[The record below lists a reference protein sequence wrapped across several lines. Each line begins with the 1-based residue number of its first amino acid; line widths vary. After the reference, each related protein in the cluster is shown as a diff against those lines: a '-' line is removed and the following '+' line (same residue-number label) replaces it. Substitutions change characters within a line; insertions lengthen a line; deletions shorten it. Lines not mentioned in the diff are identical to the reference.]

1 MKLYENIRALRKAL
15 GLSQE
20 ELAILTGYTSR
31 SSIAKIENGG
41 VDLSQS
47 KIEAFAKALHTTPQK
62 LMDDDYT
69 GYEDEDIYT
78 KSGIDFFRIP
88 LYSPICCGDGGF
100 NEDNILEYVPVPS
113 KGLSNPDNYFCQIAD
128 GNSMIDAGIDNG
140 DLLVFEKVNRIDTGS
155 IGCFCVD
162 ENTAMCKKY
171 TVVNN
176 IVMLMPM
183 NSDYEPVIV
192 DPLDSC
198 FRCIGRLRK
207 VIKDF

>member
-1 MKLYENIRALRKAL
+1 MKLYENIKQLRKRL
-15 GLSQE
+15 GMSQE
-20 ELAILTGYTSR
+20 ELALLTGYTSR

-62 LMDDDYT
+62 LMDYDYSDL
-69 GYEDEDIYT
+69 EEDIYK
-78 KSGIDFFRIP
+78 KSGIDFFRVP

-113 KGLSNPDNYFCQIAD
+113 KGLSNPENYFGQIAD
-128 GNSMIDAGIDNG
+128 GDSMKDAGISSG
-140 DLLVFEKVNRIDTGS
+140 DLLVFEKTSAISVGT

-162 ENTAMCKKY
+162 ENKAMCKKY
-171 TVVNN
+171 TIVNN
-176 IVMLMPM
+176 MVMLMPM
-183 NSDYEPVIV
+183 NSDFEPIIIDPV
-192 DPLDSC
+192 DGY
-198 FRCIGRLRK
+198 FRCIGKLKK

>member
-1 MKLYENIRALRKAL
+1 MKLYENIRYLRKAL
-15 GLSQE
+15 GLSQD
-20 ELAILTGYTSR
+20 ELASLTGYTSR
-31 SSIAKIENGG
+31 SSIAKIESGA

-69 GYEDEDIYT
+69 GYEDADIYR

-88 LYSPICCGDGGF
+88 LYSPICCGDGDF
-100 NEDNILEYVPVPS
+100 NEDNIIEYVPVPS
-113 KGLSNPDNYFCQIAD
+113 KGLSSPDNYFCQKAE
-128 GNSMIDAGIDNG
+128 GESMSDAGINTG
-140 DLLVFEKVNRIDTGS
+140 DLLVFEKVSRVDTGV

-162 ENTAMCKKY
+162 ENKAMCKKY

-176 IVMLMPM
+176 IIMLMPM
-183 NSDYEPVIV
+183 NSGFNPVIV
-192 DPLDSC
+192 DPLNAC

>member
-1 MKLYENIRALRKAL
+1 MKLYENIRYLRKAL
-15 GLSQE
+15 GLSQD
-20 ELAILTGYTSR
+20 ELASLTGYTSR
-31 SSIAKIENGG
+31 SSIAKIESGA

-62 LMDDDYT
+62 LMDDNYT
-69 GYEDEDIYT
+69 GYEDADIYR

-100 NEDNILEYVPVPS
+100 NEDNIIEYVPVPS
-113 KGLSNPDNYFCQIAD
+113 KGLSSPDNYFCQKAE
-128 GNSMIDAGIDNG
+128 GESMSDAGINTG
-140 DLLVFEKVNRIDTGS
+140 DLLVFEKVSRVDTGV

-162 ENTAMCKKY
+162 ENKAMCKKY
-171 TVVNN
+171 TVVDNV
-176 IVMLMPM
+176 IMLMPM
-183 NSDYEPVIV
+183 NSGFNPVIV
-192 DPLDSC
+192 DPLNAC

>member
-1 MKLYENIRALRKAL
+1 MNINEKIKARREELKLTIEDVARALNVNKSTISRYESENIKKMPIDFIKP
-15 GLSQE
+15 LSE
-20 ELAILTGYTSR
+20 VLKCSPAY
-31 SSIAKIENGG
+31 
-41 VDLSQS
+41 
-47 KIEAFAKALHTTPQK
+47 
-62 LMDDDYT
+62 LMGWT
-69 GYEDEDIYT
+69 DEDSENIY
-78 KSGIDFFRIP
+78 KQSGVDFFRIP
-88 LYSPICCGDGGF
+88 LYSPICCGNGGF

-113 KGLSNPDNYFCQIAD
+113 KGLSSPDNYFCQIAD

-140 DLLVFEKVNRIDTGS
+140 DLLVFERVSKVDVGV

-162 ENTAMCKKY
+162 ENIAMCKKY

-183 NSDYEPVIV
+183 NSEYEPVIV
-192 DPLDSC
+192 DPLDEC

>member
-1 MKLYENIRALRKAL
+1 MKLYENIRYLRKAL
-15 GLSQE
+15 GLSQD
-20 ELAILTGYTSR
+20 ELASLTGYTSR
-31 SSIAKIENGG
+31 SSIAKIESGA

-69 GYEDEDIYT
+69 GYEDADIYR

-88 LYSPICCGDGGF
+88 LYSSICCGDGGF
-100 NEDNILEYVPVPS
+100 NEDNIIEYVPVPS
-113 KGLSNPDNYFCQIAD
+113 KGLSSPDNYFCQKAC
-128 GNSMIDAGIDNG
+128 GESMSDAGINTG
-140 DLLVFEKVNRIDTGS
+140 DLLVFEKVSRVDTGV

-162 ENTAMCKKY
+162 ENKAMCKKY
-171 TVVNN
+171 TVVDNV
-176 IVMLMPM
+176 IMLMPM
-183 NSDYEPVIV
+183 NSGFNPVIV
-192 DPLDSC
+192 DPLNAC